1 MQGQPDGPAARK
13 GTMTATHTNHDVHIS
28 VIDFFL
34 TEETS
39 LQNPKNV
46 NHAIVLNRS
55 FAENGYRCL
64 HTNGNHTVW
73 EGPKGIVN
81 VSRCEFPTLTV
92 SPRES

>member
-13 GTMTATHTNHDVHIS
+13 GIMNGTYTNHAVHIS

-39 LQNPKNV
+39 PSYPANV

-55 FAENGYRCL
+55 FAQNAYRCL

-73 EGPKGIVN
+73 EGPKGIVK
-81 VSRCEFPTLTV
+81 VSRCELPTLTV

>member
-1 MQGQPDGPAARK
+1 MN
-13 GTMTATHTNHDVHIS
+13 GTHINHAVHIS

-34 TEETS
+34 TEQTS
-39 LQNPKNV
+39 AENPKNV
-46 NHAIVLNRS
+46 NQAIILNRT
-55 FAENGYRCL
+55 FAEGDYRCL

-81 VSRCEFPTLTV
+81 VSRCELPTLTV